1 MVLMRPTVFFD
12 LMGTVLV
19 DPYREAIQAAT
30 RRPLADVA
38 ADRDPDAW
46 ALFES
51 GVIDEET
58 FVRRFYADGRPFDVS
73 TFHRVRRAGYRY
85 VPGMR
90 EVLDDLAGRAER
102 HLATNYPPWVEELL
116 VRFGLDSRFE
126 QVWASWRLGAR
137 KPDPAFFEQMVA
149 AADVDPRRCL
159 FVDDRHDNCEAAE
172 ARGIPSHRFV
182 DAADLRARLRAEG
195 LLAR

>member
-1 MVLMRPTVFFD
+1 MVPMCSTVFFD

-51 GVIDEET
+51 GVIDEQT
-58 FVRRFYADGRPFDVS
+58 FVRRFYADGRPFDVA

-85 VPGMR
+85 LPGMR

-102 HLATNYPPWVEELL
+102 HLATNYPPWVDELL
-116 VRFGLDSRFE
+116 VRFGLDLRFE
-126 QVWASWRLGAR
+126 QVWASWRLGVR
-137 KPDPAFFEQMVA
+137 KPDPAFFERMVT
-149 AADVDPRRCL
+149 AADVDPARCL
-159 FVDDRHDNCEAAE
+159 FVDDRQDNCEAAE

-182 DAADLRARLRAEG
+182 DAADLRARLRADG

>member
-1 MVLMRPTVFFD
+1 MVPMRPTVFFD

-58 FVRRFYADGRPFDVS
+58 FVRRFYADGRPFDVA

-85 VPGMR
+85 LPGMR
-90 EVLDDLAGRAER
+90 EILDDLTGRAER
-102 HLATNYPPWVEELL
+102 HLATNYPPWVDELL

-126 QVWASWRLGAR
+126 RVWASWRLGAR
-137 KPDPAFFEQMVA
+137 KPDPAFFEQMLT
-149 AADVDPRRCL
+149 AADVDPGRCL
-159 FVDDRHDNCEAAE
+159 FVDDRQDNCEAAE

-182 DAADLRARLRAEG
+182 DALDLRARLRAEG
-195 LLAR
+195 LLAS